1 MKFFSRTNL
10 VVTAFF
16 LVVGCGDT
24 VPPAADTQSDGAT
37 SDTQTDTSL
46 SPDVP
51 DTPAAGCG
59 DNQVTLTFSVDDS
72 ANKTYKAWTPQ
83 KAVSEFSDNMLQIKQ
98 FNSDHA
104 PYFGVDYQP
113 P

>member
-1 MKFFSRTNL
+1 MMRPLKHYEYTPQ
-10 VVTAFF
+10 
-16 LVVGCGDT
+16 
-24 VPPAADTQSDGAT
+24 PPEQESEQPLPT
-37 SDTQTDTSL
+37 SSGHMPNPSPAGLGTS
-46 SPDVP
+46 
-51 DTPAAGCG
+51 
-59 DNQVTLTFSVDDS
+59 FS